1 MKRILLS
8 LLIVFSS
15 VFPAICCTAVIV
27 SAEKSGI
34 GRPVM
39 LKHRD
44 TGVPDSKIEMFHGEH
59 YDIIGLVNSSWR
71 SSPIARK
78 TGGVPEVWCGMN
90 SAGFCIMDTASYNIK
105 DDNIPSSCMDREG
118 VVMYRA
124 LEICASVADFE
135 SFIDTLSRPMG
146 VEGNFGVIDAF
157 GGAAFYEINN
167 HKSVKYDVNN
177 VPSGYMVV
185 TNFSFSGRVA
195 DRRGVDRYEKAS
207 LIFSG
212 MEVFDHRSIINGISR
227 SGSPILR
234 DITTSS
240 TVFEGAAAGKEAVMW
255 TCLGSPDSV
264 PYIPLVFSE
273 DIPSYMTAEGDG
285 NAPICSLAKKAK
297 ASGADLRKVLSDVER
312 IVDSRFPAGYACIRK
327 CAYLKYRTEVEKL
340 AKND

>member
-8 LLIVFSS
+8 LLLVFSS
-15 VFPAICCTAVIV
+15 VFPAICCTAIIV
-27 SAEKSGI
+27 SAERSGI

-71 SSPIARK
+71 SSPIAK
-78 TGGVPEVWCGMN
+78 NTGGVPEVWCGMN

-105 DDNIPSSCMDREG
+105 DDDVPASCMDREG

-124 LEICASVADFE
+124 LEICATVADFE
-135 SFIDTLSRPMG
+135 AFIDTLSRPMG

-157 GGAAFYEINN
+157 GGAAYYEINN
-167 HKSVKYDVNN
+167 HKSVKYNVNEI
-177 VPSGYMVV
+177 PSGYMVV
-185 TNFSFSGRVA
+185 TNFSFSGRVK
-195 DRRGVDRYEKAS
+195 DRRGVDRFEKAS

-212 MEVFDHRSIINGISR
+212 MKVFDHNSIINGISR

-240 TVFEGAAAGKEAVMW
+240 TVFEGAAGGKEAVMW

-273 DIPSYMTAEGDG
+273 NIPSYMTAEGDEK
-285 NAPICSLAKKAK
+285 APICDIAKKAK
-297 ASGADLRKVLSDVER
+297 DSGADLSGIISSVER
-312 IVDSRFPAGYACIRK
+312 IVDSRFPLNYKCIRN
-327 CAYLKYRTEVEKL
+327 CAYTKYRQEVEKI
-340 AKND
+340 AKID

>member
-1 MKRILLS
+1 MKKIFLSVILLT
-8 LLIVFSS
+8 VS
-15 VFPAICCTAVIV
+15 VLPAICCTSVIV
-27 SAEKSGI
+27 TAAKSGI

-71 SSPIARK
+71 SSPIAK
-78 TGGVPEVWCGMN
+78 NTGGVPEVWCGMN

-105 DDNIPSSCMDREG
+105 DDDVPASCMDREG

-124 LEICASVADFE
+124 LEICATVKDFE
-135 SFIDTLSRPMG
+135 AFIDTLSRPMG
-146 VEGNFGVIDAF
+146 IEGNFGVIDAS
-157 GGAAFYEINN
+157 GGAAYYEINN
-167 HKSVKYDVNN
+167 SKSVKYDVNSN
-177 VPSGYMVV
+177 PSGYMVV
-185 TNFSFSGRVA
+185 TNFSFSGRVK

-212 MEVFDHRSIINGISR
+212 MEMFDHKSIINKISR
-227 SGSPILR
+227 SCSPILR
-234 DITTSS
+234 KITTSS
-240 TVFEGAAAGKEAVMW
+240 TVFEGAAAGREAVMW

-273 DIPSYMTAEGDG
+273 PLPSYMTAEGNA
-285 NAPICSLAKKAK
+285 NAPIADIAKKAK

-340 AKND
+340 TKND

>member
-1 MKRILLS
+1 MKKIFLSVILLT
-8 LLIVFSS
+8 VS
-15 VFPAICCTAVIV
+15 VLPAICCTSVIV
-27 SAEKSGI
+27 TAAKSGI

-71 SSPIARK
+71 SSPIAK
-78 TGGVPEVWCGMN
+78 NTGGVPEVWCGMN

-105 DDNIPSSCMDREG
+105 DDDVPASCMDREG

-124 LEICASVADFE
+124 LEICATVKDFE
-135 SFIDTLSRPMG
+135 AFIDTLSRPMG
-146 VEGNFGVIDAF
+146 IEGNFGVIDAS
-157 GGAAFYEINN
+157 GGAAYYEINN
-167 HKSVKYDVNN
+167 SKSVKYDVNSN
-177 VPSGYMVV
+177 PSGYMVV
-185 TNFSFSGRVA
+185 TNFSFSGRVK

-212 MEVFDHRSIINGISR
+212 MELFDHKSIINKISR

-234 DITTSS
+234 KITTSS

-273 DIPSYMTAEGDG
+273 PLPSYMTAAGNA
-285 NAPICSLAKKAK
+285 NAPIADIAKKAK
-297 ASGADLRKVLSDVER
+297 ASGADFRKVLSDVER

-340 AKND
+340 VKND